1 MWPWEWHPVTFA
13 PLLLVRSKS
22 QYLIQ
27 GDCFTQD
34 HEYQKAKI
42 ILESLQVFPPQAI
55 IYNFVLCSIYEFDYV
70 PLFYNFFQ
78 SLSFFSPLCGLSLFF
93 SPKCDV
99 QSNFVWGFHFQ
110 RSSWGPLLPAP
121 IWTWQ
126 SLGLLQQTRI
136 VFTIFLC
143 QFHL

>member
-1 MWPWEWHPVTFA
+1 MRPWEWHPVTFA

-42 ILESLQVFPPQAI
+42 ILESLQVSPPQAI

-78 SLSFFSPLCGLSLFF
+78 SLSFFSPFVWSIFILL
-93 SPKCDV
+93 PKMWC
-99 QSNFVWGFHFQ
+99 SIKLWGFHFQ

-126 SLGLLQQTRI
+126 SLGLLQQTRL